1 MVALFISCHRRRRH
15 GGRGAFLPI
24 EINPDKSEIIR
35 ALNSLIKVKI
45 CGEDL
50 YF

>member
-1 MVALFISCHRRRRH
+1 M
-15 GGRGAFLPI
+15 GAGVHFPSPPF

-35 ALNSLIKVKI
+35 AINLSIKVKI